1 MEQSHPEV
9 AAMIAD
15 LRDNGP
21 MVLAK
26 YEKNKKRSSSQVRI
40 LVKARELNCRAFVLV
55 V

>member
-26 YEKNKKRSSSQVRI
+26 YEKKKRSSSQVRI
-40 LVKARELNCRAFVLV
+40 LVKARELNCRAFVRV